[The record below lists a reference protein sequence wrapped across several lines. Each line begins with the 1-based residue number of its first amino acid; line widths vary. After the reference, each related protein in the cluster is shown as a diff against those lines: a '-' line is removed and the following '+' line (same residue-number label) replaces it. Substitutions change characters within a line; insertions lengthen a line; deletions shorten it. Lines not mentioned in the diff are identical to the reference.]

1 MKNIIAVLLLSL
13 LVPIAGNAQ
22 KDPDA
27 ILGKWMTTD
36 NRLTIE
42 VYKQN
47 EDFKAKILWFKD
59 ENDQVM
65 NERLDEKNPDK
76 TLRLRK
82 WIGMDVLRNLHYNA
96 EKNEWTDGI
105 IYDAKHGRDWDS
117 MAWIDE
123 DHLLKVKGYWVF
135 KFICETLTFKKL

>member
-1 MKNIIAVLLLSL
+1 
-13 LVPIAGNAQ
+13 
-22 KDPDA
+22 
-27 ILGKWMTTD
+27 MTTD

-76 TLRLRK
+76 TLRSRK